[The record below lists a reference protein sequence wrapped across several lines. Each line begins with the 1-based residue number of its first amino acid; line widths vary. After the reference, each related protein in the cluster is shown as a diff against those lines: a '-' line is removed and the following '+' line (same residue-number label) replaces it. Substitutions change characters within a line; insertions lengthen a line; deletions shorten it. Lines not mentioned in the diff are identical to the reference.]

1 MRKKIFLAIAVVGIT
16 LFAIGLFSLDTS
28 ARETELFLDLA
39 MDIDEQEY
47 DDTTYRMRRFKGHQ
61 GPLLFIGLGETL
73 KEDILE
79 QAALY
84 NVTVKH
90 YVLIKT
96 VATYDATYDFDEMI
110 SAITSAANDEEVQA
124 YVDTWNQVLVDSSE
138 AIKATLDALK
148 DIYMPMVQEIRE
160 TYKDD
165 VKALIKN
172 IKEADEDT
180 KQQYIDQ
187 LEALKLEIQDEMKV
201 IQDAFLLDLEEEN
214 IAVEGL
220 YGLFINRTQD
230 RFKARL
236 DMLEKRNPRLYDR
249 IKHYF
254 NK

>member
-16 LFAIGLFSLDTS
+16 LFTIGLFSLDTS

-47 DDTTYRMRRFKGHQ
+47 DDTNYRMRRFKGHQ

-138 AIKATLDALK
+138 AIKTTLDALK

-249 IKHYF
+249 IKHQF

>member
-1 MRKKIFLAIAVVGIT
+1 MRKKIFLAIAVVGIR

-96 VATYDATYDFDEMI
+96 VSTYDATYDFDEMI

-165 VKALIKN
+165 IKALIKN

-187 LEALKLEIQDEMKV
+187 LKALKLEIQDEMKV

>member
-96 VATYDATYDFDEMI
+96 VSTYDANYDFDEMI

-165 VKALIKN
+165 IKALIKN

-187 LEALKLEIQDEMKV
+187 LKALKLEIQDEMKV

>member
-96 VATYDATYDFDEMI
+96 VSTYDANYDFDEMI

>member
-96 VATYDATYDFDEMI
+96 VSTYDATYDFDEMI

-187 LEALKLEIQDEMKV
+187 LKALKLEIQDEMKV

>member
-1 MRKKIFLAIAVVGIT
+1 
-16 LFAIGLFSLDTS
+16 
-28 ARETELFLDLA
+28 
-39 MDIDEQEY
+39 
-47 DDTTYRMRRFKGHQ
+47 MRRFKGHQ

-96 VATYDATYDFDEMI
+96 VSTYDANYDFDEMI

-187 LEALKLEIQDEMKV
+187 LKALKLEIQDEMKV

>member
-1 MRKKIFLAIAVVGIT
+1 MRNKIFLAIAVVGIT
-16 LFAIGLFSLDTS
+16 LFTIGLFSLDTS

-249 IKHYF
+249 IKHHF

>member
-96 VATYDATYDFDEMI
+96 VSTYDANYDFDEMI

-165 VKALIKN
+165 IKALIKN

>member
-96 VATYDATYDFDEMI
+96 VSTYDATYDFDEMI
-110 SAITSAANDEEVQA
+110 SAITSAAKIGRAHV
-124 YVDTWNQVLVDSSE
+124 
-138 AIKATLDALK
+138 
-148 DIYMPMVQEIRE
+148 
-160 TYKDD
+160 
-165 VKALIKN
+165 
-172 IKEADEDT
+172 
-180 KQQYIDQ
+180 
-187 LEALKLEIQDEMKV
+187 
-201 IQDAFLLDLEEEN
+201 
-214 IAVEGL
+214 
-220 YGLFINRTQD
+220 
-230 RFKARL
+230 
-236 DMLEKRNPRLYDR
+236 
-249 IKHYF
+249 
-254 NK
+254 

>member
-96 VATYDATYDFDEMI
+96 VSTYDANYDFDEMI

-187 LEALKLEIQDEMKV
+187 LKALKLEIQDEMKV